1 MLVFYLIRE
10 GDTDPS
16 RSMDPYNMP
25 LTPAGVQSMQR
36 WAACSRDWGLQML
49 CSSTLRPALDTAD
62 LLEHNA
68 HVAVRWDLAELE
80 DLALD
85 DLNYDPRATHL
96 VSTWTPEQMEQGL
109 ISLWTRLVPA
119 YARILLYAQT
129 YGLESVAIVASE
141 RVLNLLLAC
150 WLEADWRQTL
160 HARFSF
166 ESTPVC
172 RVTLDD
178 GIPVQIAFLVCPE
191 SDGEQEATA

>member
-1 MLVFYLIRE
+1 MLIFYLIRE
-10 GDTDPS
+10 GDTDPA

-25 LTPAGVQSMQR
+25 LTPTGVRSMQR
-36 WAACSRDWGLQML
+36 WAACSRDWQLQML

-62 LLEHNA
+62 LLEHHG
-68 HVAVRWDLAELE
+68 HVPVRWDLTELE
-80 DLALD
+80 DLVLD

-96 VSTWTPEQMEQGL
+96 VSTWTAEQVEQGL

-129 YGLESVAIVASE
+129 YGLQNIAIVASE
-141 RVLNLLLAC
+141 RVLNLLVAC
-150 WLEADWRQTL
+150 WLEADWRQL
-160 HARFSF
+160 LRVRFSF

-178 GIPVQIAFLVCPE
+178 GIAVNIEYLVCPE
-191 SDGEQEATA
+191 AGSQQEDS

>member
-10 GDTDPS
+10 GDTDPA

-25 LTPAGVQSMQR
+25 LTLTGVESMRR
-36 WAACSRDWGLQML
+36 WADCSREWDLQML
-49 CSSTLRPALDTAD
+49 CSSTLRSSLDTAD

-68 HVAVRWDLAELE
+68 HVAVRWDLTELE
-80 DLALD
+80 DLVLD

-96 VSTWTPEQMEQGL
+96 VSTWTPGQMEQGL

-129 YGLESVAIVASE
+129 YGLQNIAIVASE

-150 WLEADWRQTL
+150 WLEADWRQVL
-160 HARFSF
+160 RVRFSF
-166 ESTPVC
+166 ESTKVC

-178 GIPVQIAFLVCPE
+178 GLPVQIEYLVCP
-191 SDGEQEATA
+191 DTASHKEGS